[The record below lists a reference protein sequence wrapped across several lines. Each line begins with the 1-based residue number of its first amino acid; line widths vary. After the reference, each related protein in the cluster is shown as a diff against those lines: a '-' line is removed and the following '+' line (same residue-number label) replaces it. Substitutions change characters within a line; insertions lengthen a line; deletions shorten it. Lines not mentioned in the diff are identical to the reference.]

1 MPTTLKLSLTLLIC
15 CILTVN
21 AFAQQ
26 QLRVEHFVRIKG
38 QEETVIRQYGIVSGL
53 NGTGDDVRNY
63 TPTTHAILQ
72 QMSRSGLQ
80 VPGLDARGLG
90 SARSNALVEVIVTI
104 PGTGARSGEML
115 DCTVVAIGG
124 ASSLAGGVLS
134 PTLLTTPFQQDE
146 NSLPQGMASGKITLE
161 QAASPSVGRIV
172 NGCRLTAD
180 FMHQY
185 IENGLLTLVIRREHA
200 HHNMA
205 NRIAEAINNNVE
217 LQALSM
223 EPPAR
228 AINAHSVIVRMPT
241 NYFANPMEFVAQVM
255 DAEVLGGVPAR
266 VPRVIINERAGS
278 IAIDADVEVRPT
290 LVTHRNFIADIPP
303 AEGEEEAPPRQ
314 FLDIDTD
321 TRFRQMN
328 GENVNNMKLRALQ
341 ASLNA
346 LRATQA
352 EVIDIIKILH
362 QQGAIVGDVVFVD

>member
-146 NSLPQGMASGKITLE
+146 NSLPQGMASGKITIE
-161 QAASPSVGRIV
+161 QMASPGVGRIV

-180 FMHQY
+180 FLHPY
-185 IENGLLTLVIRREHA
+185 IDKGLLTLVIRREHA

-205 NRIAEAINNNVE
+205 TRIAEAINMNPE
-217 LQALSM
+217 FQALSM
-223 EPPAR
+223 RPAQT
-228 AINAHSVIVRMPT
+228 INSHSVAIRVPAAD
-241 NYFANPMEFVAQVM
+241 FADPMDFVAKVLN
-255 DAEVLGGVPAR
+255 AEVLEIPAR
-266 VPRVIINERAGS
+266 VPRVMINERAGS